1 LDFAC
6 VEEDTEVWDG
16 EVAKQGAGVGGDD
29 GEVRVIAF
37 EGREEGVGNG
47 ICGVAG
53 KSGGR
58 VEIFY
63 CCLRGCQ
70 Y

>member
-6 VEEDTEVWDG
+6 VEKDTEVWDG

-37 EGREEGVGNG
+37 EG
-47 ICGVAG
+47 
-53 KSGGR
+53 
-58 VEIFY
+58 
-63 CCLRGCQ
+63 
-70 Y
+70 